1 MLKQMEGGDSIA
13 EIVPISHDRRSLL
26 RLLLLLPTLLLLLA
40 RMSSLAMLPK
50 HLLKIKIW
58 EV

>member
-26 RLLLLLPTLLLLLA
+26 RLLLLPTLLLLLA